1 MRKVLIVDDD
11 KVSRKI
17 LANLLADD
25 YEIMEAENG
34 QEAISL
40 MFAESRTLD
49 AVLLDIKMPVMD
61 GLEVLQQRQKNAVLA
76 QIPVL
81 VITESPDEQTRMQAI
96 SLGAN
101 DFILKP
107 YSPEIIRHCLRNNIE
122 MHEKTSSLALY
133 QFDQLTGI
141 YTCEAFLDVA
151 ANLIQG
157 QAPGYYM
164 LACFDIES
172 FKVINDQYGTE
183 IGDEVLKHVAG
194 CIRRCVDALGGISCR
209 VTADDY
215 AVLYPAQYKTS
226 KVLLDCHQET
236 ILPPCINQKIRIRIG
251 RYLVDDLTISVNA
264 MYDRA
269 MLAGESIKGRYDIY
283 IAEYSDSMRSRL
295 LSEQQ
300 IVNDMD
306 EALKAGQFEPW
317 FQPQY
322 NHATGAM
329 IGAEALVRW
338 KKDGSY
344 ISPGAFIPVF
354 ERNGFIYEMDQY
366 IWEQVCKH
374 LRRWINEGRSPLPVS
389 VNISRRDLFHQH
401 FIPVL
406 TGIVEKYAIPYAL
419 IRLEVTE
426 SAFAESS
433 KQIIAKVD
441 HLIQM
446 GFTVEID
453 DFGSGYSSLNTLK
466 DVPASILK
474 LDMKFF
480 ENTEN
485 SQRSGNIIESVVR
498 MAKWLDMAVIAEGVE
513 EKSQADYLKSIGCYY
528 IQGYYYAKP
537 MPLEQYEALLDQCQ
551 KEPELTGLQT
561 IETLNNNAFWDPK
574 SMETLIF
581 NSYVGGACI
590 FEYHNG
596 KTELLRVN
604 EQYAQALGNF
614 CPIKAPISDQSVEK
628 NLDPENREKL
638 ISNIERAIA
647 TRQESACELM
657 LTEENGAHR
666 EYVRATVRVIATA
679 GDRYLLYGVIVNQT
693 EQREAERKRRDAEK
707 KEMESALRLQ
717 VIMENING
725 GVSALQ
731 IDDNGKASFVFNNEK
746 YFELYGYTREQ
757 AEAEQLDV
765 MSLIAPEDYE
775 KVMQSVR
782 KLKQDRN
789 PIIIDYRSKRRDG
802 RYVYLRVNSS
812 LMGMEGYGDDVIT
825 SVVTDITEQKELA
838 DQLQALVDN
847 INGGV
852 TATVIRNGHPE
863 FILVNDRFFEILGYT
878 RAQYEAECHDKF
890 QQIHPDDRERIQKQF
905 EKAAETKKRYTMEY
919 RIIRRDGFIRII
931 QSNISVIRIFGI
943 NEPVQLAV
951 ANDITELRMAEQKEV
966 EAADKL
972 KTVLNHAGNGITA
985 VALYEGEGNAR
996 ILFANDKYF
1005 EILGYTREAY
1015 HQSGIRDASTLVHPA
1030 DRAAVREQI
1039 READRSGKDATMEYR
1054 LQRPDGSVIWVR
1066 TIVTIT
1072 HLVGIDA
1079 PVQVA
1084 VFSDITAEKAFMEQL
1099 QFLNDSAHEILA
1111 QTDSDRAIE
1120 QTLEKLLGY
1129 FSGDRAYVIE
1139 LDEVH
1144 HVSNNTYEICAAGVR
1159 SERARLQ
1166 NIPFAVSAVWF
1177 EMLRKNQYVVIRNVQ
1192 AMEDAQA
1199 ALRALL
1205 LSQNI
1210 QSIMIAPLWRDGN
1223 LIGFAGIDNPTA
1235 ALDQLERL
1243 MALGDYIAILLTR
1256 RDLNRKIQHDAAAMQ
1271 QLIDDTPGGFCRMA
1285 MHPDAGPDIV
1295 RVNAGFCQMLGM
1307 SEAETMAQSGEKMYA
1322 CLRQEQAA
1330 ASAIDAAKDMAS
1342 GGQFTTRCTLR
1353 RQDGEEIRVMVFGR
1367 FVRDESGD
1375 LYLNA
1380 YFTNI
1385 TEQAKAEEQQKTLLD
1400 NLPCGAA
1407 LYTYDGRD
1415 LAVVHINKKYWEL
1428 VGREPADFTGVSVF
1442 GAVHPDDAHV
1452 VRQEME
1458 AAIRQKRNVVCDVR
1472 IRHGGGAYLPFHI
1485 VANILKQPDGSYA
1498 FYTAYTPI
1506 SEQTMSFQKMLPM
1519 ALSTM
1524 MSTSGDLSF
1533 VKDRDLHYICCSQ
1546 SVAQEIGL
1554 ANPRD
1559 IIGKT
1564 DYDLFDAKLADG
1576 FVADDRRILEQGES
1590 IIDKMERIPRGDHSL
1605 RLSTTSKYPIVD
1617 AFGHVIGI
1625 YGISRDVTAQ
1635 KEKESQLELLTSS
1648 IPGGLAAFSLVGE
1661 KIQLLYCNEGFYRFS
1676 GYTREEYVQ
1685 MTAAEPLALILE
1697 EDRPNIRAILDE
1709 AGKAFQ
1715 PGDSRSCVFRCRTKA
1730 GECRWMELKAVLSQL
1745 SDQQILNVVQLDI
1758 TEQKETEANLRLAEE
1773 AYRLATK
1780 HSGRT
1785 ICRYNLETRML
1796 TVAAD
1801 AAEQLDLPEKIP
1813 DVPYSRVKLGKIS
1826 PDTADAYIAF
1836 FEGLLH
1842 GQKEQSVTFEKL
1854 LSIGWRWINAH
1865 GTTIFG
1871 EDGKPVSAIIS
1882 YVDVTE
1888 QQEMEAVYRKW
1899 QQSLEERS
1907 PESYTLFRCD
1917 LSKGVSFDTSEGT
1930 LIGISAAKDTIR
1942 DFDDYTA
1949 AYANQK
1955 VFAEDRAEYL
1965 ETMKS
1970 EKLISDFYHG
1980 KRTSTFDYREI
1991 VSANSV
1997 RWLRRSVDL
2006 VERPN
2011 AKGLMAYLMFED
2023 IDARKKA
2030 ELMTLQRSESD
2041 PLTGV
2046 LNRAAFAA
2054 RVEAI
2059 LREST
2064 ADEEHVMMMLDVDD
2078 FKRINDVLGH
2088 KAGDQALIEI
2098 TKLLRASSRRCDLVG
2113 RLGGD
2118 EFMLFLT
2125 NMPSGHVTAEK
2136 AKRICTLATQMINGD
2151 VPMSVSIGIA
2161 VYPSDGETFE
2171 TLYRKADR
2179 ALYHIKES
2187 GKDSYAFYQPE
2198 YGD

>member
-17 LANLLADD
+17 LTNLLADD
-25 YEIMEAENG
+25 YEMIEAENG

-40 MFAESRTLD
+40 MFAQSRTLD

-61 GLEVLQQRQKNAVLA
+61 GLEVLRQRQQNAVLA

-81 VITESPDEQTRMQAI
+81 VITESPDEQTRMEAI
-96 SLGAN
+96 SLKAN

-141 YTCEAFLDVA
+141 YTREAFLDVA
-151 ANLIQG
+151 ANMIQG

-172 FKVINDQYGTE
+172 FKVINDQYGTK

-194 CIRRCVDALGGISCR
+194 CIRRCVDALGGICCR
-209 VTADDY
+209 ITADDF
-215 AVLYPAQYKTS
+215 AVLYPAQYKAS
-226 KVLLDCHQET
+226 KVILDNHQET

-269 MLAGESIKGRYDIY
+269 MMAGESIKGRYDIY

-306 EALKAGQFEPW
+306 GALKAGQFEPW

-338 KKDGSY
+338 KKDGSF
-344 ISPGAFIPVF
+344 ISPAAFIPVF

-374 LRRWINEGRSPLPVS
+374 LRRWLDEGREPLPVS

-401 FIPVL
+401 FISVL

-433 KQIIAKVD
+433 KQIVARVD
-441 HLIQM
+441 HLIKM

-453 DFGSGYSSLNTLK
+453 DFSSGYSSLNTLK

-480 ENTEN
+480 ENTGN

-537 MPLEQYEALLDQCQ
+537 MPLEQYEALLDKCQ

-561 IETLNNNAFWDPK
+561 LETLNNNAFWDPK

-590 FEYHNG
+590 FEYHHG

-604 EQYAQALGNF
+604 EQYAQALGHF
-614 CPIKAPISDQSVEK
+614 CPATAPISDQSVEH
-628 NLDPENREKL
+628 NLDPENHERL
-638 ISNIERAIA
+638 LSNIRTAID
-647 TRQESACELM
+647 TQQESACELT
-657 LTEENGAHR
+657 LTDEAGVHR
-666 EYVRATVRVIATA
+666 EYIRATVRVIASTQE
-679 GDRYLLYGVIVNQT
+679 RYLLYGVIVNQT
-693 EQREAERKRRDAEK
+693 EQREAEQKRRDAEQ

-725 GVSALQ
+725 GVSAIR
-731 IDDNGKASFVFNNEK
+731 IDDNGKADFVFSNEK
-746 YFELYGYTREQ
+746 YFALYGYTREQ

-765 MSLIAPEDYE
+765 MQLIAPEDYE

-782 KLKQDRN
+782 KLKKDRK
-789 PIIIDYRSKRRDG
+789 PVIIDYRSRRRDG

-812 LMGMEGYGDDVIT
+812 MMHMEGYGDDVIA

-852 TATVIRNGHPE
+852 TATVLRNGHPE

-878 RAQYEAECHDKF
+878 RAQYEAECTDKF
-890 QQIHPDDRERIQKQF
+890 QQIYPDDRERIRQQF
-905 EKAAETKKRYTMEY
+905 EEAIEHQKRYTMEY
-919 RIIRRDGFIRII
+919 RIIRRDGVLRVI

-943 NEPVQLAV
+943 DEPVQLAV
-951 ANDITELRMAEQKEV
+951 ANDITELRMAEQKEM

-972 KTVLNHAGNGITA
+972 KTVLNHVGNGITA
-985 VALYEGEGNAR
+985 VALYGKAPK

-1015 HQSGIRDASTLVHPA
+1015 QQSGIRDVSLLVHPA
-1030 DRAAVREQI
+1030 DRAAVREQVK
-1039 READRSGKDATMEYR
+1039 EADSTGKGATLEYR
-1054 LQRPDGSVIWVR
+1054 IQQPSGAIIWVR

-1072 HLVGIDA
+1072 NIVGIDV

-1084 VFSDITAEKAFMEQL
+1084 VFSDITAEKAFLEQL

-1111 QTDSDRAIE
+1111 QTDSDCAIK

-1129 FSGDRAYVIE
+1129 FAGDRAYVIE
-1139 LDEVH
+1139 MDEVH
-1144 HVSNNTYEICAAGVR
+1144 RVSNNTYEICAAGVR
-1159 SERARLQ
+1159 SEQARLQ
-1166 NIPFAVSAVWF
+1166 SIPFAVSAGWF
-1177 EMLRKNQYVVIRNVQ
+1177 EMLRKNQYIVVRDVETMDDKQ
-1192 AMEDAQA
+1192 MV
-1199 ALRALL
+1199 LRDLL
-1205 LSQNI
+1205 RSQDI
-1210 QSIMIAPLWRDGN
+1210 QSIILAPLWRDGT

-1235 ALDQLERL
+1235 ALDQLDRL
-1243 MALGDYIAILLTR
+1243 MALGDHIAILLTR

-1271 QLIDDTPGGFCRMA
+1271 QLINDTPGGFCRMA
-1285 MHPDAGPDIV
+1285 LHPDAAPTIV
-1295 RVNAGFCQMLGM
+1295 RVNAGFCQMLGIPE
-1307 SEAETMAQSGEKMYA
+1307 SVGMAQSGAELYA
-1322 CLRQEQAA
+1322 CLRQEAA
-1330 ASAIDAAKDMAS
+1330 AAAAVDAAKDMAS

-1353 RQDGEEIRVMVFGR
+1353 RQDGEAIRVMVFGR
-1367 FVRDESGD
+1367 FVRDETGD
-1375 LYLNA
+1375 LCLNA

-1385 TEQAKAEEQQKTLLD
+1385 TEQAKAEEQQKTMLD

-1407 LYTYDGRD
+1407 LYAYDGRE
-1415 LAVVHINKKYWEL
+1415 LSVVHINKKYWEL
-1428 VGREPADFTGVSVF
+1428 VGRDPDDFTGTSVLS
-1442 GAVHPDDAHV
+1442 AVHPDDVTV

-1485 VANILKQPDGSYA
+1485 VANILRQPDGSHA

-1554 ANPRD
+1554 ANARD

-1564 DYDLFDAKLADG
+1564 DYDLFDAKLADS

-1590 IIDKMERIPRGDHSL
+1590 IIDKTERVLRSDDSL
-1605 RLSTTSKYPIVD
+1605 RLSSTSKYPIVD

-1625 YGISRDVTAQ
+1625 YGISRDVTTQ

-1648 IPGGLAAFSLVGE
+1648 IPGGLAAFSLSGGRI
-1661 KIQLLYCNEGFYRFS
+1661 KILYFNEGFYRFS

-1685 MTAAEPLALILE
+1685 ITAAEPLALMLE
-1697 EDRPNIRAILDE
+1697 EDRPKIRTILRE
-1709 AGKAFQ
+1709 AGNAFR
-1715 PGDSRSCVFRCRTKA
+1715 PGEIRSCVFRCRTKA
-1730 GECRWMELKAVLSQL
+1730 GDYRWMELKVVLSQL
-1745 SDQQILNVVQLDI
+1745 GDEQILNVVQLDI

-1773 AYRLATK
+1773 EYRLAAK

-1785 ICRYNLETRML
+1785 ICRYDIATQTIKITSE
-1796 TVAAD
+1796 AAKH
-1801 AAEQLDLPEKIP
+1801 LSLPECIP
-1813 DVPYSRVKLGKIS
+1813 DVPYGRVELGKIS
-1826 PDTADAYIAF
+1826 PDTKDTYIAF
-1836 FEGLLH
+1836 FEGIMQ
-1842 GQKEQSVTFEKL
+1842 GKPEGTVTFEKL
-1854 LSIGWRWINAH
+1854 LPSGWRWINAH

-1917 LSKGVSFDTSEGT
+1917 LSKGISFDTAEGT
-1930 LIGISAAKDTIR
+1930 LLQLPQAETALQ
-1942 DFDDYTA
+1942 DFDACTEH
-1949 AYANQK
+1949 YANK
-1955 VFAEDRAEYL
+1955 NVFAEDRAEYI
-1965 ETMKS
+1965 ETLRS
-1970 EKLISDFYHG
+1970 EKLHADFYHG

-1991 VSANSV
+1991 VSANAV

-2023 IDARKKA
+2023 IDERKKA

-2054 RVEAI
+2054 RVETI

-2064 ADEEHVMMMLDVDD
+2064 ADEEHILMMLDVDD
-2078 FKRINDVLGH
+2078 FKRVNDVLGH

-2098 TKLLRASSRRCDLVG
+2098 TKLLRASSRRSDLVG

-2125 NMPSGHVTAEK
+2125 SMPSGHVTAEK
-2136 AKRICTLATQMINGD
+2136 AKRICTLASQTVDGD
-2151 VPMSVSIGIA
+2151 ISLSVSIGIA
-2161 VYPSDGETFE
+2161 VYPSNGETFE
-2171 TLYRKADR
+2171 TLYRKADL

-2187 GKDSYAFYQPE
+2187 GKSSYAFYQPE
-2198 YGD
+2198 YGA